1 MPARKPEECDL
12 LVAEAI
18 SNGDVEAAVALYEP
32 DASFAVEPGKEVR
45 GHAAIR
51 EVMRGFV
58 ASKPKLTI
66 EVPRVYQSGDLALL
80 ISKFTMTSTGA
91 DGKQESSS
99 GNGTEV
105 VRRQPD
111 GTWLFLIDNPNGLA

>member
-1 MPARKPEECDL
+1 MPARKPEDCDY

-18 SNGDVEAAVALYEP
+18 NNGDLEAAVALYEP
-32 DASFAVEPGKEVR
+32 DATFAVEPGKEVH

-51 EVMRGFV
+51 EVMRGFI
-58 ASKPKLTI
+58 AAKPKLTMK
-66 EVPRVYQSGDLALL
+66 VPRVYQSGDVAIL
-80 ISKFTMTSTGA
+80 ISAFSSTSTGA